1 VASIVLDF
9 EMPLDADE
17 VWRRVSNYGG
27 ADRLAPGFVTECR
40 LENDVRTITFFN
52 GWQVKEKLVA
62 MDADIRRL
70 AYAVIDGQAKHH
82 NAAMQIFPRIE
93 PDGNGALVRW
103 TTDVLPDALAPMV
116 RGMMEQGAA
125 AMVAAAE
132 ERGQELRRA
141 G

>member
-1 VASIVLDF
+1 MASIVLDF

-17 VWRRVSNYGG
+17 VWRRVSDYGR
-27 ADRLAPGFVTECR
+27 ADRLAPGFVTECS
-40 LENDVRTITFFN
+40 LEDDTRTVTFSN
-52 GWQVKEKLVA
+52 GWQVTEKLVA
-62 MDADIRRL
+62 MDGDIRRL
-70 AYAVIDGQAKHH
+70 AYAVIGGQAKHH
-82 NAAMQIFPRIE
+82 NAAMQVYPRID

-103 TTDVLPDALAPMV
+103 TTDVLPDALAPMI

-132 ERGQELRRA
+132 KPEPLRRA

>member
-1 VASIVLDF
+1 MASIVLDF

-17 VWRRVSNYGG
+17 VWRRVSDYGG

-40 LENDVRTITFFN
+40 LEEDTRSIKFAN
-52 GWQVKEKLVA
+52 GWQVTERLVA
-62 MDADIRRL
+62 MDGDIRRL
-70 AYAVIDGQAKHH
+70 AYSVIDGQAKHH
-82 NAAMQIFPRIE
+82 NAAMQIYPRIE

-103 TTDVLPDALAPMV
+103 TTDVLPDALAPMI
-116 RGMMEQGAA
+116 RGMMEKGAA

-132 ERGQELRRA
+132 ESEPLRRA